1 MFPHAHFPPRPLS
14 HLPTF
19 PPAHFPPQVPAAPAD
34 TKNTMAITGNSSYIP
49 TINEFLAHWTQANA
63 AYTPD
68 ILVARLP
75 DNTTRTEAQFTTLR
89 DDLQAQ
95 QNAVQSCLG
104 AQQIARG
111 AIRIKKTALL
121 ETLNN
126 FIRQLDA
133 YFQNTDTYAARPYAP
148 SLSDGQETFTRPL
161 ADTLSLWEKINT
173 SPAPAGV
180 TLPLTLSDG
189 TTFTNFTEAYEDLL
203 TAYAQEQ
210 RKTQDLTLARAKR
223 NRIQNQTY
231 EVMKAYR
238 EAIPARLT
246 AHPDI
251 IETLPRL
258 TPLPGHTPIPVSATA
273 EYVAPNQA
281 RITYT
286 PSADPDLHTY
296 ELRANIGET
305 YHEEDAIVIATNT
318 PNAPREFLT
327 TFGLNQPGAQI
338 ALKVYVTL
346 TTGNESGSPAMQVA
360 RPTNVQLM
368 AA

>member
-1 MFPHAHFPPRPLS
+1 
-14 HLPTF
+14 
-19 PPAHFPPQVPAAPAD
+19 
-34 TKNTMAITGNSSYIP
+34 MAITGNSSYIH
-49 TINEFLAHWTQANA
+49 TINEFLAHWTQANDA
-63 AYTPD
+63 LSPQT
-68 ILVARLP
+68 LVVRLP
-75 DNTTRTEAQFTTLR
+75 DNTTRTEAQFQELR
-89 DDLQAQ
+89 DHLQAQ
-95 QNAVQSCLG
+95 QNAIQSALG

-126 FIRQLDA
+126 FIRMMDG

-148 SLSDGQETFTRPL
+148 SLTDGQEVFTRPL

-180 TLPLTLSDG
+180 TLPLTLADG
-189 TTFTNFTEAYEDLL
+189 TTLTNFTDALTDLL
-203 TAYAQEQ
+203 TAYSNEQ
-210 RKTQDLTLARAKR
+210 RKTQDITLARAKR

-258 TPLPGHTPIPVSATA
+258 TPLPGHTPIPVTATA

-286 PSADPDLHTY
+286 PSLDPDLYTY
-296 ELRANIGET
+296 ELRANIGDT
-305 YHEEDAIVIATNT
+305 YHEEDAIVIATNN
-318 PNAPREFLT
+318 PNAPRIFLT

-346 TTGNESGSPAMQVA
+346 TTGNESGTPALAVT
-360 RPTNVQLM
+360 RPSNLQLM